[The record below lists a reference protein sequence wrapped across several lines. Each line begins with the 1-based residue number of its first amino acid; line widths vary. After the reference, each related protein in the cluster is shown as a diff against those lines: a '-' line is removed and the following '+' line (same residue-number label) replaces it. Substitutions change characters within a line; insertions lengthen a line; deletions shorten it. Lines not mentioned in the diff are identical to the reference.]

1 MCFNQ
6 EMDFET
12 IIAALAQEFAGEEA
26 LQSREE
32 VAELAEAELVSAGM
46 SDRLRAAEGL
56 EVNVF
61 SPFGVSA
68 KGRIVRSNPAW
79 VLLEDG
85 GVQELVSTTSM
96 AVVEGLAR
104 VAPEPSLIDKRLG
117 LSAILRQIMRQRRR
131 VAVQVGAT
139 SLTGF
144 IVSVYKDHVDIGYE
158 GGVSSVSLSHLF
170 SIRLLPG
177 F

>member
-6 EMDFET
+6 KMDFET

-26 LQSREE
+26 LQNREE

-46 SDRLRAAEGL
+46 SDRLRAADGL

-68 KGRIVRSNPAW
+68 KGRVIRSNPAW

-85 GVQELVSTTSM
+85 GVQELVSAASM

-144 IVSVYKDHVDIGYE
+144 IVSVYMDHVDIGHE

-170 SIRLLPG
+170 GIRLLPG